1 MIPRDQFNIAEAKSI
16 AALYGIDVVSI
27 SAVSG
32 GFSGASV
39 LRAED
44 SSGAAFAMRR
54 TPHSAVMPAERY
66 CETLALLR
74 EMSLR
79 GCGMIPVPLN
89 HQQSSLTILQ
99 TLRQPAFVN
108 LDSSQTRIHAN
119 DCVWQMEP
127 WMPGEPAQ
135 GPPTPGQVQSTLE
148 ALSLFHRTAAECTHV
163 RQQARSVAPW
173 FHVSEG
179 YAPGISRRLS
189 IVTELSDG
197 LLTSFIK
204 SVAAETDP
212 EFRSCAKRVCAALE
226 FWLPWLRK
234 QLTEAARSRY
244 RLQPVVRDLWRPHVL
259 FTADR
264 VTGIIDLNAMAP
276 DHVGLD
282 VTRLFRSWF
291 GADIDRIREA
301 LTLFRSQRL
310 LDASEWQLL
319 QAYDASTALLSP
331 VTWLR
336 RRFIDAAADCT
347 SREVLLRLAELTS
360 VAEHFEPL

>member
-1 MIPRDQFNIAEAKSI
+1 VIPRDQFNIAEAKSI
-16 AALYGIDVVSI
+16 AALYGIDLVTVS
-27 SAVSG
+27 AAGG
-32 GFSGASV
+32 GFSGACV
-39 LRAED
+39 HRAED
-44 SSGAAFAMRR
+44 SSGSAFAMRR
-54 TPHSAVMPAERY
+54 TPHSELMPTERY
-66 CETLALLR
+66 CEMVALLR
-74 EMSLR
+74 EMSSR
-79 GCGMIPVPLN
+79 GCGMIPVPLR

-99 TLRQPAFVN
+99 TLHQPAFVN
-108 LDSSQTRIHAN
+108 LDSSQTRIQAN
-119 DCVWQMEP
+119 DGVWQMEP
-127 WMPGEPAQ
+127 WMLGEPAQ

-148 ALSLFHRTAAECTHV
+148 ALSLFHNTAAECT
-163 RQQARSVAPW
+163 QARSDARSIAPW

-189 IVTELSDG
+189 IVSELSDG
-197 LLTSFIK
+197 LLTSFVK
-204 SVAAETDP
+204 SVPAEPDP
-212 EFRSCAKRVCAALE
+212 EFRDCAKRVCAALE

-234 QLTEAARSRY
+234 QLTEVARSSY

-264 VTGIIDLNAMAP
+264 LTGIIDLNAMAT

-301 LTLFRSQRL
+301 LTSFRSQRL
-310 LDASEWQLL
+310 LDANEWRLL

-336 RRFIDAAADCT
+336 RRFIDAAADCA
-347 SREVLLRLAELTS
+347 SPEVLLRLAELTS
-360 VAEHFEPL
+360 VAERFEPL

>member
-1 MIPRDQFNIAEAKSI
+1 MIPRDQFNVAKAKSI
-16 AALYGIDVVSI
+16 ATSYGIDVVSI

-32 GFSGASV
+32 GFSRASV

-54 TPHSAVMPAERY
+54 TPHSDAMPAERY
-66 CETLALLR
+66 CEMVALLR

-79 GCGMIPVPLN
+79 GCGVIPVPLS
-89 HQQSSLTILQ
+89 HQQSSHTILQ
-99 TLRQPAFVN
+99 TVRQPAFVN
-108 LDSSQTRIHAN
+108 PDTSQTRIQAN
-119 DCVWQMEP
+119 DGVWQMEP
-127 WMPGEPAQ
+127 WMPGEPAT
-135 GPPTPGQVQSTLE
+135 GSPTPDQVKSILE
-148 ALSLFHRTAAECTHV
+148 TLSLFHRMAAECTQV
-163 RQQARSVAPW
+163 RSDARSVAPW

-179 YAPGISRRLS
+179 CAPGVSRRLS
-189 IVTELSDG
+189 IVAELSDG

-204 SVAAETDP
+204 SVAAETDS

-226 FWLPWLRK
+226 YWLPWLRK
-234 QLTEAARSRY
+234 QLTEVARSSY

-259 FTADR
+259 FTAER
-264 VTGIIDLNAMAP
+264 VTGIIDLNAMAT

-291 GADIDRIREA
+291 GADIDQIRAA
-301 LTLFRSQRL
+301 LTSFRSQRL
-310 LDASEWQLL
+310 LDASEWRLL

-331 VTWLR
+331 VTWLH
-336 RRFIDAAADCT
+336 RRFINSASDCT

-360 VAEHFEPL
+360 VAERFEPL

>member
-1 MIPRDQFNIAEAKSI
+1 VIPSDQLNIAEAKSI

-27 SAVSG
+27 SSVSG

-44 SSGAAFAMRR
+44 SSGAAFAIRR
-54 TPHSAVMPAERY
+54 TPHSDVMPTERY
-66 CETLALLR
+66 CEMVALLR
-74 EMSLR
+74 EMSSH
-79 GCGMIPVPLN
+79 GCGMIPVPLR
-89 HQQSSLTILQ
+89 HQQTSLTIPQ
-99 TLRQPAFVN
+99 TFRQPAFVN
-108 LDSSQTRIHAN
+108 LDSSQTRIQAN
-119 DCVWQMEP
+119 VGVWQMEP
-127 WMPGEPAQ
+127 WMLGEPAT
-135 GPPTPGQVQSTLE
+135 GPATPGQIKSTLE
-148 ALSLFHRTAAECTHV
+148 ALLLFHRTAAECT
-163 RQQARSVAPW
+163 QARSDARSFASW

-189 IVTELSDG
+189 IVTELGDG

-204 SVAAETDP
+204 SVAAEPDP
-212 EFRSCAKRVCAALE
+212 EFRSCAKRVCTALE

-234 QLTEAARSRY
+234 QLTEVARSSY
-244 RLQPVVRDLWRPHVL
+244 RLQPVVRDLWRPHLL
-259 FTADR
+259 FTAER
-264 VTGIIDLNAMAP
+264 VTGIIDLNAMAT

-310 LDASEWQLL
+310 LDASEWRLL

-336 RRFIDAAADCT
+336 RRFINAAADCT
-347 SREVLLRLAELTS
+347 SPEVLLRLAELTS